1 MRPQIVKI
9 YTYVLCL
16 CASTT
21 LFGASLQAVNE
32 PPQPTSQRTPG
43 GPELPIDENI
53 YILVAAAIILGIYVA
68 YRRHKATQKAQ

>member
-9 YTYVLCL
+9 YTYVFCL

-21 LFGASLQAVNE
+21 LFGAPLQAVNE
-32 PPQPTSQRTPG
+32 PPPPNQQRTG

-53 YILVAAAIILGIYVA
+53 YILVAIAIILGVIVA
-68 YRRHKATQKAQ
+68 YRRHKATQKA

>member
-9 YTYVLCL
+9 YTYVFCL

-21 LFGASLQAVNE
+21 LFGAPLQAVNE
-32 PPQPTSQRTPG
+32 PPEPTSERTP
-43 GPELPIDENI
+43 GPELPIDDNI
-53 YILVAAAIILGIYVA
+53 YILVAVAIILGIYVA